1 MIITLI
7 NTILEDKVLFMD
19 LGLQD
24 DGKLFIQRI
33 KCYQNLTGQGSDPFE

>member
-24 DGKLFIQRI
+24 DGKLFIQ
-33 KCYQNLTGQGSDPFE
+33 